1 VSDVLIRNVPKG
13 VLEALKR
20 RAEEHHRS
28 LQGELLT
35 ILEEAAAEPSRSDL
49 EEFLREATATRERLA
64 STGRTFSDSAD
75 LVREDRD
82 R

>member
-1 VSDVLIRNVPKG
+1 MSDVLIRNVPEG
-13 VLEALKR
+13 VLETLKR
-20 RAEEHHRS
+20 RAEEHRRS

-35 ILEEAAAEPSRSDL
+35 ILEEAAAEPSQADL
-49 EEFLREATATRERLA
+49 EEFIRAAAAMRERLA
-64 STGRTFSDSAD
+64 STGRTFSDSGE